1 MIHLQALEAP
11 IKLLMEVSFH
21 LRRTVGDI
29 CYSSLPLAHNCR
41 PKSSNGPVPWNR
53 ASASIT
59 LETHRTREDRDDSS
73 CFPETAPSIA
83 DVRLNMSCVSKR
95 MKRKVAGYGGYLVHT
110 NPTQTMDQTIAD
122 GVSATYRRQFRFL
135 KL

>member
-1 MIHLQALEAP
+1 
-11 IKLLMEVSFH
+11 
-21 LRRTVGDI
+21 
-29 CYSSLPLAHNCR
+29 
-41 PKSSNGPVPWNR
+41 
-53 ASASIT
+53 
-59 LETHRTREDRDDSS
+59 
-73 CFPETAPSIA
+73 
-83 DVRLNMSCVSKR
+83 